1 MTVLNIRRAQREGA
15 RVVIGIA
22 GVSGSGKTKTAIELA
37 YGMTGGDG
45 SKVGFLDTENRR
57 GSLYADEYADS
68 PFLVGDLIAPFSP
81 ERYSDAILEFQSAGV
96 EVLVIDSASHEWEGQ
111 GGCEDIA
118 NSIGAMGWNVA
129 KKRHKAFVNTLLQ
142 CNMHIIV
149 CLRAREKTDFTDKK
163 NPRSLG
169 VQPICEKN
177 FMFELTASMMMDD
190 QGRRQ
195 KSLKC
200 PGDLKPHLAR
210 EQGYITREDGA
221 AIRAWVDGAKQ
232 LDPEVERAR
241 NTVNAATLKG
251 TFELRKAWEAIGGA
265 LQKKLGPDFLAT
277 AKRAAE
283 DAERVGRDAV
293 DPEAVGR
300 FNAVEEEP
308 VV

>member
-1 MTVLNIRRAQREGA
+1 MSVLNIRKALREGA

-129 KKRHKAFVNTLLQ
+129 KKKHKAFVNTLLQ

-169 VQPICEKN
+169 IQPICEKN

-200 PGDLKPHLAR
+200 PGDLKPYLAR

-251 TFELRKAWEAIGGA
+251 TVELRKAWASIGGP
-265 LQKKLGPDFLAT
+265 LQNKLGAEFLET
-277 AKRAAE
+277 AKRAAA

-300 FNAVEEEP
+300 FNAAEEEP

>member
-1 MTVLNIRRAQREGA
+1 MSVLNIRTAQREGA

-22 GVSGSGKTKTAIELA
+22 GVSGSGKTKTALELA
-37 YGMTGGDG
+37 YGMVGGDG

-57 GSLYADEYADS
+57 GSLYADEYATS

-81 ERYSDAILEFQSAGV
+81 ERYSDAILEFQAAGV
-96 EVLVIDSASHEWEGQ
+96 EVLVIDSGSHEWEGQ

-129 KKRHKAFVNTLLQ
+129 KKKHKAFVNTLLQ

-169 VQPICEKN
+169 IQPICEKN
-177 FMFELTASMMMDD
+177 FMFELTASMLMDD
-190 QGRRQ
+190 QGLRQ

-200 PGDLKPHLAR
+200 PGDLKLYLAR
-210 EQGYITREDGA
+210 EQGYIGRADGHA
-221 AIRAWVDGAKQ
+221 VRAWVDGAKQ

-241 NTVNAATLKG
+241 NTINAATLKG
-251 TFELRKAWEAIGGA
+251 TVELRRAWEAIGGP

-293 DPEAVGR
+293 DPEGVSRFDAVD
-300 FNAVEEEP
+300 EP